1 MRARSYEYGEGGA
14 RHGRGR
20 SRAHALPGLAVLLL
34 MLALA
39 PAPGVR
45 AQDVLED
52 GVLTV
57 AEAYARALEGNP
69 IYRDILLDSQD
80 LRARRTSALGL
91 EAPTVSY
98 LREGL
103 AGGLD
108 APGEERWT
116 LSQELPSLP
125 EVMKR
130 RQGFSARL
138 EAAGQSATA
147 ARRQLRARVK
157 GAYAE
162 VVYREKIIDLRRNQ
176 LELAR
181 RADDAVTLRLEMG
194 EAARREKLQSRL
206 NVVAASNDL
215 QEANAAFDRARYGLF
230 ALIGLSPDE
239 QEYGVLFSDTLS
251 FDPVDF
257 TQEESL
263 EHLANQ
269 PRFLAAR
276 ARLTA
281 ARADLSAESWSL
293 FPALSVSVYK
303 QNYDGQGFD
312 NHGFEIGASLPLFFM
327 PGHRGRVGQ
336 ARAEVARS
344 QWRQTSELLDM
355 KREIEQAWHGY
366 DASLAVL
373 ESLAGESLAQSRE
386 LLDLALEGYNA
397 GEAGL
402 IDLITAQQTNLE
414 SRLRFLAA
422 IYDFNLRLITLEN
435 YLPGELITP
444 VETQAFANE
453 GEF

>member
-194 EAARREKLQSRL
+194 EAARREKLQS
-206 NVVAASNDL
+206 
-215 QEANAAFDRARYGLF
+215 
-230 ALIGLSPDE
+230 P
-239 QEYGVLFSDTLS
+239 
-251 FDPVDF
+251 
-257 TQEESL
+257 
-263 EHLANQ
+263 
-269 PRFLAAR
+269 
-276 ARLTA
+276 
-281 ARADLSAESWSL
+281 AERGG
-293 FPALSVSVYK
+293 
-303 QNYDGQGFD
+303 GQ
-312 NHGFEIGASLPLFFM
+312 
-327 PGHRGRVGQ
+327 Q
-336 ARAEVARS
+336 
-344 QWRQTSELLDM
+344 
-355 KREIEQAWHGY
+355 
-366 DASLAVL
+366 
-373 ESLAGESLAQSRE
+373 
-386 LLDLALEGYNA
+386 
-397 GEAGL
+397 
-402 IDLITAQQTNLE
+402 
-414 SRLRFLAA
+414 
-422 IYDFNLRLITLEN
+422 
-435 YLPGELITP
+435 
-444 VETQAFANE
+444 
-453 GEF
+453 